1 MSILGKESS
10 SKSKWLINIHNPI
23 TSGIHLGNPID
34 GTNWIDFR
42 YEKLPQVCFKC
53 GMLGHAKNVC
63 KNQAFDLQ
71 TLATLGPWIRS
82 TQYGKR
88 KMEDKDKKYH
98 SNPSHSKD
106 FGHYSPPVPS
116 DLLEKLAAMRVNKA
130 TDKQTSGTSPAQTS
144 QLKLCMNN
152 PSMDSVQITQ
162 IGTNMKT
169 QQENYNQDMM
179 DMDTAHETSTVSH
192 SSQIKRQKM
201 IAQQRVGT
209 ARQASPQPGKSS
221 LGTVR
226 GLETLGQLEL

>member
-1 MSILGKESS
+1 
-10 SKSKWLINIHNPI
+10 
-23 TSGIHLGNPID
+23 
-34 GTNWIDFR
+34 
-42 YEKLPQVCFKC
+42 
-53 GMLGHAKNVC
+53 
-63 KNQAFDLQ
+63 
-71 TLATLGPWIRS
+71 
-82 TQYGKR
+82 
-88 KMEDKDKKYH
+88 
-98 SNPSHSKD
+98 
-106 FGHYSPPVPS
+106 
-116 DLLEKLAAMRVNKA
+116 MRVNKA

-201 IAQQRVGT
+201 IAQQRADT